1 MAFKSDFIKIFQDG
15 LEPYGFKR
23 MKGTSCFGKLIS
35 NEILIFIMYKKCSSP
50 DRGKRVFDI
59 ISGVQTV
66 YSYELSEHQ
75 LELSGTSIINYSPNV
90 QRTALNVNFIYDES
104 NQLSVINQAL
114 QQTISDAIP
123 ILLQINDLQSSLD
136 FLIKYKLGMLY
147 PVDTF
152 FRDSV
157 LLILTNNHDSFEER
171 IRQEEEIALRLYSDE
186 PDEVFKSYM
195 RQITDI
201 IKNKLVKSRDRVWAS
216 RELQEELQK
225 EIERR
230 IKNNKN
236 LLTQYGL
243 LIE

>member
-1 MAFKSDFIKIFQDG
+1 MAFKSDLIKIFQDG

-50 DRGKRVFDI
+50 DRGKRAFDI
-59 ISGVQTV
+59 ISGVQTI

-104 NQLSVINQAL
+104 NRLSIINQAL

-152 FRDSV
+152 FV
-157 LLILTNNHDSFEER
+157 
-171 IRQEEEIALRLYSDE
+171 IR
-186 PDEVFKSYM
+186 FF
-195 RQITDI
+195 
-201 IKNKLVKSRDRVWAS
+201 
-216 RELQEELQK
+216 
-225 EIERR
+225 
-230 IKNNKN
+230 
-236 LLTQYGL
+236 
-243 LIE
+243 

>member
-1 MAFKSDFIKIFQDG
+1 MD
-15 LEPYGFKR
+15 L
-23 MKGTSCFGKLIS
+23 
-35 NEILIFIMYKKCSSP
+35 NHMYLKEWKEQ
-50 DRGKRVFDI
+50 FDI
-59 ISGVQTV
+59 ISGVQTI

-104 NQLSVINQAL
+104 NRLSVINQAL

-201 IKNKLVKSRDRVWAS
+201 IKNKLVKSRDRVWPS